1 MKTKLFSLILI
12 FTLSGSMAF
21 AQGYGVPKTSFAV
34 LGGVNLQNLNG
45 KDMSSNKLENDMLT
59 GFHAGVNAQIPVAP
73 EFYFQPGLMFSTKG
87 AKNTE
92 GALTST
98 YKLSYVELPLNFVYK
113 ALVGNGYFMLGFGPY
128 VAYGIGGNASYEGGD
143 ASVETDIEFK
153 KVVESDD
160 PLTTVYMKPFDAG
173 ANLFFGYELPAG
185 LFLQLNTQ
193 LGLLDIQPEDNR
205 ISADDI
211 STLKNTGYGLS
222 LGFRF

>member
-1 MKTKLFSLILI
+1 MNTKQFSLILI
-12 FTLSGSMAF
+12 FILTGSMAF
-21 AQGYGVPKTSFAV
+21 AQGTGVSKTSFAV

-45 KDMSSNKLENDMLT
+45 KDMSGNKLENDMLI

-73 EFYFQPGLMFSTKG
+73 EFYFQPGLMYSIKG

-92 GALTST
+92 GVITGT

-128 VAYGIGGNASYEGGD
+128 VAYGIGGTANYEGGA

-153 KVVESDD
+153 KEVETGD
-160 PLTTVYMKPFDAG
+160 PLTTMYVKPFDAG

-193 LGLLDIQPEDNR
+193 LGLLDINPKDNR
-205 ISADDI
+205 FPDNESL
-211 STLKNTGYGLS
+211 LKNTGYGVS
-222 LGFRF
+222 LGYRF